1 MLHVSGEYM
10 EAEDKPKRQKRVYAC
25 IFALCLLY
33 FVSMYSAINYER
45 YGTVAELSLSSL
57 ASLFTAYCGLFSDC
71 MAACEIFA

>member
-1 MLHVSGEYM
+1 M

-57 ASLFTAYCGLFSDC
+57 ALSLYCLLRLIQRLHGCL
-71 MAACEIFA
+71 

>member
-10 EAEDKPKRQKRVYAC
+10 EAEEKPKRQKRAYVC
-25 IFALCLLY
+25 IVALCLL
-33 FVSMYSAINYER
+33 FFASMYSAINYER

-57 ASLFTAYCGLFSDC
+57 ALFTAYCGLFSDC